1 MCCHRTVECELCLC
15 VLAYDGPY
23 DDSPESPD
31 SHVTKIKVLNV
42 TPDSTKTEET
52 DSDNDI
58 PTIPTGHCCTFKP
71 LIDLLIYT
79 GQKPDRVKCLCNF
92 IVYEDTKRH
101 SVYQIVQSLSGVRLL
116 QFECCLI

>member
-1 MCCHRTVECELCLC
+1 MCICVC

-58 PTIPTGHCCTFKP
+58 PTIPTGQLSYVTAAE
-71 LIDLLIYT
+71 LIY
-79 GQKPDRVKCLCNF
+79 
-92 IVYEDTKRH
+92 
-101 SVYQIVQSLSGVRLL
+101 
-116 QFECCLI
+116 

>member
-1 MCCHRTVECELCLC
+1 MLSMSCVC

-58 PTIPTGHCCTFKP
+58 PTIPTGHCCRV
-71 LIDLLIYT
+71 DLLIYT
-79 GQKPDRVKCLCNF
+79 R
-92 IVYEDTKRH
+92 
-101 SVYQIVQSLSGVRLL
+101 
-116 QFECCLI
+116 